1 MIIGLRCK
9 EIQIKSLIGQTMKE
23 WLKLKSVNR
32 EGWVRAGVANP
43 ESVAAHSWGM
53 SLLAMHLCPEDL
65 DKMKVLEMCLVHD
78 LPEIIV
84 GDLTPHDDT
93 SNKHED
99 EKNAMNSLAP
109 QWLNLFLEYEENAT
123 PESKFVKYLDKLDMA
138 LMARLYED
146 EQGLDLSEFIDS
158 ARGVIGE
165 TNLN

>member
-9 EIQIKSLIGQTMKE
+9 EIQIKLLIGQAMKE

-32 EGWVRAGVANP
+32 EGWLRAGVAKP

-53 SLLAMHLCPEDL
+53 SILAMHLCPEDL

-99 EKNAMNSLAP
+99 EKNAMISLAP

-138 LMARLYED
+138 LMARIYED
-146 EQGLDLSEFIDS
+146 EQGLDLSEFIHS
-158 ARGVIGE
+158 AREVIGE